1 MLLFWL
7 LEVRY
12 QINEILFYTNI
23 LKKIV
28 TIIWFVLFFFP
39 RFDFKCEKDGKTYLI
54 EVKGVPN
61 ASAQDPPVMPSKSKK
76 KKKGSVEDDGIEN
89 GDKEENGGKSVGLI
103 SYFPDGYR

>member
-1 MLLFWL
+1 M
-7 LEVRY
+7 
-12 QINEILFYTNI
+12 
-23 LKKIV
+23 
-28 TIIWFVLFFFP
+28 
-39 RFDFKCEKDGKTYLI
+39 
-54 EVKGVPN
+54 KGVPN